1 MGLAWRR
8 EEGREVILVVGFR
21 TLLDA
26 FWKEPKKKK
35 KRAPTKCEGK
45 PGVRDEDL
53 LSDAVRAWNLWL
65 SEPSC
70 I

>member
-1 MGLAWRR
+1 MHFGKNL
-8 EEGREVILVVGFR
+8 
-21 TLLDA
+21 
-26 FWKEPKKKK
+26 KK
-35 KRAPTKCEGK
+35 KRAPAKREGK

-53 LSDAVRAWNLWL
+53 LSDAVRVWNLWL

>member
-1 MGLAWRR
+1 MGEGTAGSAWQSCREMGLAWRR

-35 KRAPTKCEGK
+35 EGTYK
-45 PGVRDEDL
+45 M
-53 LSDAVRAWNLWL
+53 
-65 SEPSC
+65 
-70 I
+70 